1 MSFMNPIYGL
11 KRFIYEKRPQTTA
24 KEMNMIVAEA
34 QKFQRKESYRGDI
47 LTPDIRRF
55 ITRLPEPI
63 KTVSVDSLV
72 DRLLPYTQ
80 VQSTNQRY
88 NYNTDDGPRTDNTR
102 RLDTRIGTSTKYVS
116 FIPDFALQGTNQ
128 EKPDAHATLREL
140 DGIYTDKGNIVIVS
154 ISRLEEALRADIF
167 NKKLQALYSNV
178 IESLPIIINLTS
190 TRDKKNFLRKLNN
203 LSSDAMEMRENFSL
217 EPTTEEGQM
226 EKFKKNWNTIKQRIR
241 GLIPIGRVPNREI
254 LSSIARYLRNDYKLS
269 LLAAPLFTVG
279 SALEEDLEERV
290 SERASSLTFGD
301 YIFKAI
307 LQAEGV
313 KAFQNISLDS
323 DYSLEEREDSFFDRK
338 PEIADNRQRIEQLA
352 LPKFNGKRFVFRSPN
367 GDDIIYYSSGVIT
380 PEQVKRRLPE
390 SYELDREEIID
401 NVMEY
406 QDKQRA
412 DAKREERLKRKLSTS
427 DVGISE
433 FYDNLDAYAEQLRRR
448 ESRGEYLS
456 DRDSEGR
463 AVSPSIQRFMPSKF
477 YFHPFDSDVE
487 LDPELFKMKIS
498 ELPEDERRRIKT
510 FLQDAEPT
518 EYFGEEYLKLTKLI
532 NTLADVVD
540 STEEE
545 ELEDMDVENLKLI
558 KKLAHLRKR
567 YENLYQEI
575 YGMVYGEEE

>member
-1 MSFMNPIYGL
+1 
-11 KRFIYEKRPQTTA
+11 
-24 KEMNMIVAEA
+24 
-34 QKFQRKESYRGDI
+34 
-47 LTPDIRRF
+47 
-55 ITRLPEPI
+55 
-63 KTVSVDSLV
+63 
-72 DRLLPYTQ
+72 
-80 VQSTNQRY
+80 
-88 NYNTDDGPRTDNTR
+88 
-102 RLDTRIGTSTKYVS
+102 
-116 FIPDFALQGTNQ
+116 
-128 EKPDAHATLREL
+128 
-140 DGIYTDKGNIVIVS
+140 
-154 ISRLEEALRADIF
+154 
-167 NKKLQALYSNV
+167 
-178 IESLPIIINLTS
+178 
-190 TRDKKNFLRKLNN
+190 
-203 LSSDAMEMRENFSL
+203 
-217 EPTTEEGQM
+217 
-226 EKFKKNWNTIKQRIR
+226 
-241 GLIPIGRVPNREI
+241 
-254 LSSIARYLRNDYKLS
+254 
-269 LLAAPLFTVG
+269 
-279 SALEEDLEERV
+279 

-323 DYSLEEREDSFFDRK
+323 DYSLEEGEDSFFDRK
-338 PEIADNRQRIEQLA
+338 PEIADNRQRVEQLA
-352 LPKFNGKRFVFRSPN
+352 LPKFNGKRFVFTSPN

-406 QDKQRA
+406 QDKQKA

-456 DRDSEGR
+456 DRDSGGR
-463 AVSPSIQRFMPSKF
+463 AVSPSRQRFMPSKF